1 MLPSAKRTGPG
12 AFTLIELLVVIAI
25 IAILAAMLLPA
36 LARSKEKAKRI
47 TCASNLRQIGVGMAV
62 YAVDNQDFVVEVR
75 DATNTSG
82 AVQIALNVPQA
93 EGLKSIG
100 LGLVTNSRSIWC
112 CPSRTT
118 MLDHVPEFAPSAS
131 PPQWVI
137 GYEYMGG
144 MTHWVTTLGVRNSHS
159 PVKLASAKPFWT
171 LAADALLRDQTRPW
185 GYLNT
190 ATSGAGLDWYN
201 DIPPHRTNGSRPDGG
216 NEVFA
221 DGSVKWIRYD
231 QMFAFNTFPGASGTR
246 LQFWYQDTS
255 DLSPD
260 LSANDFTRLSAS
272 NFP

>member
-1 MLPSAKRTGPG
+1 M
-12 AFTLIELLVVIAI
+12 IELLVVIAI

-36 LARSKEKAKRI
+36 LSRSKEKAKRI
-47 TCASNLRQIGVGMAV
+47 ACASNLRQIGIGMAV
-62 YAVDNQDFVVEVR
+62 YAVDNQDRVVEVR
-75 DATNTSG
+75 DATSPAG

-100 LGLVTNSRSIWC
+100 LILNTNSRSIWC
-112 CPSRTT
+112 CPSRSS
-118 MLDHVPEFAPSAS
+118 MIDHLPEYSPGAA

-144 MTHWVTTLGVRNSHS
+144 MKYWVPGGGLIARNSHS
-159 PVKLASAKPFWT
+159 PVKLASSKPYWT
-171 LAADALLRDQTRPW
+171 LAADAMLRDPGHTW

-201 DIPPHRTNGSRPDGG
+201 DIPPHRTFGFRPDGG

-221 DGSVKWIRYD
+221 DGSVKWIRYA
-231 QMFAFNTFPGASGTR
+231 QMYAFNTFPGASGTR
-246 LQFWYQDTS
+246 LQFWYQDIT
-255 DLSPD
+255 DLIPD
-260 LSANDFTRLSAS
+260 FSAADLNKIAAS